1 MTRISNSQNY
11 CDYLTYN
18 NVNFTEILFGRTSGH
33 AAQLRADHA
42 YNGSYDMDDDIYAC
56 EPLYLESEVA

>member
-18 NVNFTEILFGRTSGH
+18 NVNFTGILFGRTGGH
-33 AAQLRADHA
+33 AAQLRADYA
-42 YNGSYDMDDDIYAC
+42 YNGSYDMDDDIYAG